1 MRQGGLCPREV
12 IFGTLTMFLMFVL
25 PSPAQAGRNANGAL
39 IVHTNDSVNYTSSGD
54 YCGINYDAPDSCG
67 AAGTRTDKDE
77 DTPAVIWFL
86 AAFRP
91 EASPGVTTVQFG
103 VMHNLPSADYFSGY
117 GACGPQPLEL
127 PDGGWPFGD
136 GNSSGNLV
144 AYGAAVYSNLFPF
157 YWFAAIG
164 SLPNS
169 YLGSRT
175 YPSTDEAKFVDD
187 GQPPVED
194 LCHNFGMVAWDG
206 TGQNTCPEFIPPQ
219 GACCFEDGSCQ
230 VLLQDECNTLG
241 GTYVGDDTVCE
252 PTTCPQP
259 EACCFYGGAC
269 EILLPEICIGQQGT
283 PQGPGS
289 VCDPNTCPLPPE
301 ACCFDDGSCQFIPP
315 ADCAA
320 LGGVAQGAGTSCEPN
335 DCPVP
340 TGACCTGDA
349 QCQVTTAADCDA
361 MGGYLF
367 IPGEDCDPNP
377 CPFAARPSTW
387 GQIKANFR

>member
-1 MRQGGLCPREV
+1 MKKLLLALGILALIC
-12 IFGTLTMFLMFVL
+12 
-25 PSPAQAGRNANGAL
+25 SPAMAGRNANGAMV
-39 IVHTNDSVNYTSSGD
+39 VHTDDNVVYTNSDD
-54 YCGINYDAPDSCG
+54 YCVSALPATCEELNPNTTKPVEEA
-67 AAGTRTDKDE
+67 E
-77 DTPAVIWFL
+77 AVIWFL

-103 VMHNLPSADYFSGY
+103 VTHNLPSADYFSDY

-144 AYGAAVYSNLFPF
+144 AYGAAIYGNIFPF

-230 VLLQDECNTLG
+230 VLPPADCQAIG
-241 GTYVGDDTVCE
+241 GSYVGDDTVCE

-259 EACCFYGGAC
+259 EACCFENGDCAVLLADICMNQGGV
-269 EILLPEICIGQQGT
+269 
-283 PQGPGS
+283 PQGEGTD
-289 VCDPNTCPLPPE
+289 CDPNNCPLPPE
-301 ACCFDDGSCQFIPP
+301 ACCFEDGSCSFIRP
-315 ADCAA
+315 ADCVEQ
-320 LGGVAQGAGTSCEPN
+320 GGTPQGAGTTCEPN
-335 DCPVP
+335 DCPLP
-340 TGACCTGDA
+340 TGACCIDGEP
-349 QCQVTTAADCDA
+349 CQVITAPECEVL
-361 MGGYLF
+361 GGLF

-387 GQIKANFR
+387 GQIKANYR